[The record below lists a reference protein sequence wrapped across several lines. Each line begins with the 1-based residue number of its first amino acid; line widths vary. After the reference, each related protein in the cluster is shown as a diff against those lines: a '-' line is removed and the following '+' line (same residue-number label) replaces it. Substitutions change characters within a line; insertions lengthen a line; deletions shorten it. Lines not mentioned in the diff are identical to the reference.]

1 MKTRNSLIFVVV
13 ASVFLGVVLGSFIF
27 SMFSYYNVELN
38 GKYNVYRSS
47 ALSTSG
53 IIPVGTIS
61 FDPSMSNLRITY
73 LDKTFTNYSYYIL
86 ENGKYLH
93 FNDSIYKIGY
103 FQGYISIIPQFGE
116 GEEYIYLK
124 RIEE

>member
-1 MKTRNSLIFVVV
+1 MKTRNALIFVVV
-13 ASVFLGVVLGSFIF
+13 ASVFLGIVLGSFIF
-27 SMFSYYNVELN
+27 SMFSYYNVKLDGE
-38 GKYNVYRSS
+38 YSVYRSS
-47 ALSTSG
+47 ASSTSG

-61 FDPSMSNLRITY
+61 FDPNMNNLRITY
-73 LDKTFTNYSYYIL
+73 LDKTFTDYSYNIL
-86 ENGKYLH
+86 DRKFLH